1 MMKRLVPMTFSDRVC
16 TARGMQTA
24 SSCPCASSRKKNGA
38 CARTALMD
46 TMLMVSIFVFLILP
60 GLIWAIVL
68 SILAGIIFLVIRL
81 GPAHETSVP
90 KEQAL
95 SAA

>member
-1 MMKRLVPMTFSDRVC
+1 MKLCSVSKDLMDVC
-16 TARGMQTA
+16 AGQRMQA
-24 SSCPCASSRKKNGA
+24 VSSCPSSASRMESG
-38 CARTALMD
+38 CTVLPALLD
-46 TMLMVSIFVFLILP
+46 TILMVSIFVLLILP

>member
-1 MMKRLVPMTFSDRVC
+1 MKLWSVSKDLMDVC
-16 TARGMQTA
+16 AGQRMQA
-24 SSCPCASSRKKNGA
+24 VSSCPSSASRKESG
-38 CARTALMD
+38 CTVLPALLD
-46 TMLMVSIFVFLILP
+46 TILMVSIFVFLILP